1 MIFSIVAP
9 AALVATFMVK
19 SEIVAAGSIK
29 NNDVRYMLSFFDV
42 TKLIS
47 TNENL

>member
-29 NNDVRYMLSFFDV
+29 N
-42 TKLIS
+42 LIS
-47 TNENL
+47 DEGNLLSHGINH